1 MNRISHQVDNVLDFI
16 RDVPMERKE
25 TSVKECISNSIK
37 EVKIPKNIIANVTG
51 QDHCILADSYQLEV
65 VFKNLIINAIQAI
78 NKKEGEILITVS
90 DDKDFLGIVFED
102 SADFL
107 EDSQVEQIFEFLY
120 TTKQEGTGMGLISCK
135 QIIERH
141 GGEIHAKT
149 HPTRF
154 IIKLPKK

>member
-1 MNRISHQVDNVLDFI
+1 
-16 RDVPMERKE
+16 MERKE

-65 VFKNLIINAIQAI
+65 AFKNLIINAIQAI
-78 NKKEGEILITVS
+78 DKKEGEILITVS

-141 GGEIHAKT
+141 GGEIYAKT